1 MTNLRERSQN
11 LQHEMT
17 SKRKQIDSLST
28 QLAGLARNQ
37 AVLQTKNSDL
47 NDKLKGFVNA
57 MANLKA
63 ACNGRC

>member
-1 MTNLRERSQN
+1 
-11 LQHEMT
+11 MT